1 MARLPKGREPSIITA
16 AVTESAALMSV
27 RIATF
32 NVENLMN
39 RCDFTGFR
47 NDLTKD
53 RSLSLFHI
61 RDEAQYREMELARV
75 VGLTDDTR
83 QLSALA
89 IADTKADILC
99 LQEVDNIEALKAF
112 EFGYLFKMVGN
123 GYRHKYLIEGN
134 DSRGIDVAVMMREQ
148 TRDGQP
154 IEFVAMKTHA
164 HMTYAENALFT
175 PDLIALGLRESDK
188 IFKRD
193 CLEVDLLIGGK
204 PLTLFVAHMKSM
216 GGARNGL
223 DGRQSTMPVRVAE
236 AKAIR
241 RIIEAKFG
249 RAETADKR
257 WLICGDMNDYQE
269 KIVISDGGQGD
280 NRFDPVR
287 EEASALDHLIN
298 DGFCENLV
306 ARRDVM
312 DRWTVY
318 HTRGPD
324 ERHLCQLDYML
335 ASPSL
340 AASNSIR
347 KPDII
352 RNGQPW
358 RTIFPNGQ
366 NVERYPRVGWD
377 RPKASDHCP
386 VAMTFDLV

>member
-1 MARLPKGREPSIITA
+1 
-16 AVTESAALMSV
+16 MSV

-32 NVENLMN
+32 NIENLMN
-39 RCDFTGFR
+39 RFDFTGFR

-53 RSLSLFHI
+53 RSLSLYHI
-61 RDEAQYREMELARV
+61 KDELQYREMEQARM

-123 GYRHKYLIEGN
+123 GYRQKYMIEGN
-134 DSRGIDVAVMMREQ
+134 DSRGIDVAVMMREETQ
-148 TRDGQP
+148 DGQT

-164 HMTYAENALFT
+164 HMTYAQTGLYTA
-175 PDLIALGLRESDK
+175 DLGLLGLRDTDK

-204 PLTLFVAHMKSM
+204 PLTLFVTHMKSM

-223 DGRQSTMPVRVAE
+223 DGRQSTMPVRNAE
-236 AKAIR
+236 AQAIR
-241 RIIEAKFG
+241 RIIETKFG
-249 RAETADKR
+249 RGQIAGKR
-257 WLICGDMNDYQE
+257 WLICGDLNDYQE
-269 KIVISDGGQGD
+269 KIVISEDGQGGHSF
-280 NRFDPVR
+280 NPVR
-287 EEASALDHLIN
+287 EEASALDHLLN

-306 ARRDVM
+306 TRRDVM

-324 ERHLCQLDYML
+324 ERHLCQLDYIL

-340 AASNSIR
+340 AVSNSGR

-352 RNGQPW
+352 RKGQPW
-358 RTIFPNGQ
+358 RTIFPKSQ
-366 NVERYPRVGWD
+366 EVERYPRTGWD
-377 RPKASDHCP
+377 RPKASDHSP
-386 VAMTFDLV
+386 VAMTFDMV

>member
-1 MARLPKGREPSIITA
+1 
-16 AVTESAALMSV
+16 MSV

-39 RCDFTGFR
+39 RFDFTGFR

-53 RSLSLFHI
+53 RSLSLYHI
-61 RDEAQYREMELARV
+61 KDEMQYRELEQARV
-75 VGLTDDTR
+75 VSQTDDTR
-83 QLSALA
+83 QLTALA

-123 GYRHKYLIEGN
+123 GYRQKYLIEGN
-134 DSRGIDVAVMMREQ
+134 DSRGIDVAVMMREV

-164 HMTYAENALFT
+164 HMSYADTGLYT
-175 PDLIALGLRESDK
+175 TDLGALGIQETDR

-193 CLEVDLLIGGK
+193 CLEMDLLVGGK
-204 PLTLFVAHMKSM
+204 PLTLFVTHMKSM

-236 AKAIR
+236 ASSVR
-241 RIIEAKFG
+241 RIVETKFG
-249 RAETADKR
+249 HGQTADKR

-269 KIVISDGGQGD
+269 KILISDDGKGG
-280 NRFDPVR
+280 NRFDPVK
-287 EEASALDHLIN
+287 EETSALDHLLH

-306 ARRDVM
+306 SRRDVM

-340 AASNSIR
+340 AASNSGQ

-352 RNGQPW
+352 RGGQPW
-358 RTIFPNGQ
+358 RTIFPPGQ
-366 NVERYPRVGWD
+366 EVDRYPRVGWD
-377 RPKASDHCP
+377 RPKASDHSP
-386 VAMTFDLV
+386 VAMTFDVV